1 MKYVIWF
8 SLSFF
13 IFAQLTGQWKPSSAD
28 LYEEAEDYF
37 LFEEYK
43 EALPLY
49 MRINQADS
57 LPAFIRYRVGICYLN
72 MPGEEY
78 RAVPFLEFAAKNI
91 SPELIKGSLTETKAP
106 ADALFFLGIAY
117 RHINETGKAQTALK
131 SFIEIAKNPAL
142 IERAERELDNTV
154 TAELFR
160 KNARQ
165 IEKTEVATAMG
176 LTGEEFNLVISGDES
191 TLAYAGS
198 LKFYDAVFYL
208 KLANQTWGQA
218 KNMTPQL
225 GSDGDT
231 YPLSLSFDG
240 NKMLLYR
247 YDPGTNSD
255 IYISRFENDR
265 WTKMELLPS
274 PINSEYYES
283 HASLSYDENSIYFS
297 SNRPGG
303 YGGQDIYKAVKDE
316 NGKWGPAVNLGPQIN
331 TMGDEIS
338 PFISK
343 DGKHLFF
350 SSTGHTNMG
359 GFDVFHSELLENGTW
374 TEAYNL
380 GYPINNS
387 ADNQFFIPVLDGREA
402 YYEMMSA
409 QQYKELVKVSNFMNL
424 LHPLVNVAVHVS
436 ETYPGLSST
445 QPQLTLTD
453 IRNGSILK
461 TFEGIPQN
469 GRFDLQLEPGYY
481 ELKLQNERY
490 QPVASEFSIAR
501 YYPEPD
507 MVISLEL
514 NPVPLKIELRH
525 LYFAFDDFKL
535 SEKEQQKL
543 EGLLSLLNDYSGLEL
558 ELRGFTDI
566 SGDRNYNKLLAGKRA
581 GMVAEYLVSKG
592 ISLDRMKIIAL
603 GPENFIATNAL
614 IEGRR
619 LNRRVEIH
627 IKDLPGFV
635 KLNDQDDIPE
645 QLRFKKE

>member
-1 MKYVIWF
+1 MKYLVWLSI
-8 SLSFF
+8 SLF
-13 IFAQLTGQWKPSSAD
+13 ISVQLSGQWQPSPAE
-28 LYEEAEDYF
+28 LFEEAEEYF
-37 LFEEYK
+37 LFEEYN

-49 MRINQADS
+49 MRINLADS

-78 RAVPFLEFAAKNI
+78 RALPFLEFAAENV

-131 SFIEIAKNPAL
+131 RFIEITENPTW
-142 IERAERELDNTV
+142 IERAERELDNTY

-165 IEKTEVATAMG
+165 IEKTEVAAAMG
-176 LTGEEFNLVISGDES
+176 LTGEEYNLVISGDES

-198 LKFYDAVFYL
+198 LKFYDAVFYS
-208 KLANQTWGQA
+208 KLENQIWSQA
-218 KNMTPQL
+218 KNITPQL
-225 GSDGDT
+225 GSDGDA
-231 YPLSLSFDG
+231 YPLSLSYDG
-240 NKMLLYR
+240 KKMLIYR
-247 YDPGTNSD
+247 YDPGTNGD
-255 IYISRFENDR
+255 IYISRFEGDS
-265 WTKMELLPS
+265 WTKMELLS
-274 PINSEYYES
+274 NPINSEYYES
-283 HASLSYDENSIYFS
+283 HASFSFDENSIYFS

-303 YGGQDIYKAVKDE
+303 FGGQDIYLSAKDE
-316 NGKWGPAVNLGPQIN
+316 TGIWGPPVNLGPQIN
-331 TMGDEIS
+331 TPGDETG

-359 GFDVFHSELLENGTW
+359 GFDVFHSELLENGIW
-374 TEAYNL
+374 AEAYNL

-387 ADNQFFIPVLDGREA
+387 ADNQFFIPVEDGTEA
-402 YYEMMSA
+402 FYEMMTA
-409 QQYKELVKVSNFMNL
+409 QQYKEFVKVGNFLNR
-424 LHPLVNVAVHVS
+424 LHPIVNVAVHVS
-436 ETYPGLSST
+436 EAYPGLSST
-445 QPQLTLTD
+445 QPEFTLTD

-469 GRFDLQLEPGYY
+469 GRFDLQLGPGYY

-507 MVISLEL
+507 MVVSLEL
-514 NPVPLKIELRH
+514 NPVPVEIELHH
-525 LYFAFDDFKL
+525 LYFAFDDYKL

-543 EGLLSLLNDYSGLEL
+543 ESLLTLLNDYSNLDL

-592 ISLDRMKIIAL
+592 ISLDRMKIISL
-603 GPENFIATNAL
+603 GPENFIATNAV

-635 KLNDQDDIPE
+635 QMNFVDEIPE
-645 QLRFKKE
+645 HLRFKKE

>member
-1 MKYVIWF
+1 MKYAVWF
-8 SLSFF
+8 SVSFF
-13 IFAQLTGQWKPSSAD
+13 IFVQLQGQWKPSPAE
-28 LYEEAEDYF
+28 LFAEAEEYF
-37 LFEEYK
+37 LFEEYS

-49 MRINQADS
+49 MRINLPDS
-57 LPAFIRYRVGICYLN
+57 LPAFIKYRVGICYLN
-72 MPGEEY
+72 TFGEEY
-78 RAVPFLEFAAKNI
+78 RAVPFLEFAAENI
-91 SPELIKGSLTETKAP
+91 SPELTIGGLTETKAP

-117 RHINETGKAQTALK
+117 RHINETGKAETAFK
-131 SFIEIAKNPAL
+131 RFIEITNNPAL
-142 IERAERELDNTV
+142 IERAERELDNTY

-160 KNARQ
+160 NNVRQ
-165 IEKTEVATAMG
+165 IEKAEVAATMG

-198 LKFYDAVFYL
+198 LKFYDAVFYARQEN
-208 KLANQTWGQA
+208 KTWSEH
-218 KNMTPQL
+218 KNITPQL

-231 YPLSLSFDG
+231 YPLSLSYDG
-240 NKMLLYR
+240 NSMLLYR
-247 YDPGTNSD
+247 YDPGTNGD

-265 WTKMELLPS
+265 WTKMELLPN

-283 HASLSYDENSIYFS
+283 HASFSYDEHSIYFS

-303 YGGQDIYKAVKDE
+303 YGGRDIYKSVKDG
-316 NGKWGPAVNLGPQIN
+316 NGNWGPAENLGPQIN
-331 TMGDEIS
+331 TMGDELS
-338 PFISK
+338 PFVSK

-359 GFDVFHSELLENGTW
+359 GLDVFHSELLENGIW
-374 TEAYNL
+374 AEAFNL
-380 GYPINNS
+380 GYPINNP
-387 ADNQFFIPVLDGREA
+387 ADNQFFIPVEDGSVA
-402 YYEMMSA
+402 FYEMMTA
-409 QQYKELVKVSNFMNL
+409 QHYKEFVKVGNFLNR
-424 LHPLVNVAVHVS
+424 LHPIVHVAVHVS
-436 ETYPGLSST
+436 ESYPGLSPG
-445 QPQLTLTD
+445 QPRLTLKD

-461 TFEGIPQN
+461 SLEGIPQN
-469 GRFDLQLEPGYY
+469 GRVDLQLQPGYY
-481 ELKLQNERY
+481 ELKLLNEKY
-490 QPVASEFSIAR
+490 QAASSEFSVDR
-501 YYPEPD
+501 YYPDPN

-514 NPVPLKIELRH
+514 NPLPVEIELHH
-525 LYFAFDDFKL
+525 LFFAFDDFKL

-543 EGLLSLLNDYSGLEL
+543 EGLLALLNNYTNLDL

-581 GMVAEYLVSKG
+581 DMVAEYLVSKG
-592 ISLDRMKIIAL
+592 ISLDRIKIVAL
-603 GPENFIATNAL
+603 GPENFIATNAV